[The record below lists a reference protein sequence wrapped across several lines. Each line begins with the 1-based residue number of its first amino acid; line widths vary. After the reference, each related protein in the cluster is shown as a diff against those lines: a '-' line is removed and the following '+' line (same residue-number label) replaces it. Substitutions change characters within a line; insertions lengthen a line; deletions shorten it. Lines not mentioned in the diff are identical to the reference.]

1 MADRDPAGSGKS
13 APVLRDVAQRAG
25 VSVMTV
31 SNVIRDRRDKVSEET
46 WRRVLQAIEDTG
58 YRPNRRG
65 RSLRLQRE
73 FAIALTIIHPHERFL
88 DDPYNT
94 ELAAG
99 MSNALARRGY
109 ALVVNGAPKM
119 QAMKDSLS
127 DMSGVDGSAVMAS
140 GDQYNRRELYR
151 LLSRDGRP
159 LVVFQD
165 RAPEDIADI
174 CAIRQD
180 DAAGA
185 LDLAEV
191 ILQSGARSALF
202 VGSTWPWPALEER
215 CAAFRSKL
223 AGRLRFETVAFEE
236 SSFSKLVEDLT
247 LYFRAHGPPDALL
260 GGNDQIAIAGMRAA
274 ERLGFAVPD
283 DMSVTGY
290 NAFAFREYVEPLLT
304 SVQSP
309 AYDIGAAAADALL
322 TRLETGRFTERELV
336 FGARLTMGRSVT
348 MRP

>member
-1 MADRDPAGSGKS
+1 MADRDPAEGGKT
-13 APVLRDVAQRAG
+13 APVLRDVAERAG

-31 SNVIRDRRDKVSEET
+31 SNVIRDRRDKVSEAT
-46 WRRVLQAIEDTG
+46 WLRVLRAIEDTG

-109 ALVVNGAPKM
+109 ALVVNGAPNM

-140 GDQYNRRELYR
+140 GDRGELYR
-151 LLSRDGRP
+151 LLSHGGRP

-185 LDLAEV
+185 LDLADV

-223 AGRLRFETVAFEE
+223 AGRLNFETVTFDE
-236 SSFSKLVEDLT
+236 SSFSRMVEDLT
-247 LYFRAHGPPDALL
+247 RYLRTYGLPDALL

-274 ERLGFAVPD
+274 ERLGYAVPD

-336 FGARLTMGRSVT
+336 FATKLTMGRSVR
-348 MRP
+348 MRR